1 MKDLILMKVDKV
13 ARNIAN
19 FINKSPKT
27 QKVLE
32 SCSKNPAL
40 FFATSSFV
48 VQTTIR
54 PVLTLAITPDKED
67 GKFGAC
73 SSISSAIVEMI
84 GSYAIFKPMNKA
96 IENASKQLYNDKDS
110 IFYESPLLLRK
121 FKSVTNR
128 FAKIPPTLLTSLI
141 RFSLIGPIA
150 VLLAKFGI
158 QKATKKGLDIK
169 G

>member
-1 MKDLILMKVDKV
+1 MKIDKIASKV
-13 ARNIAN
+13 ANCV
-19 FINKSPKT
+19 NKSQKI
-27 QKVLE
+27 QKVLQ

-40 FFATSSFV
+40 FFATSSFII
-48 VQTTIR
+48 QTTAR
-54 PVLTLAITPDKED
+54 PALTLAITPDKND

-96 IENASKQLYNDKDS
+96 IENSSKQLYNTKGS
-110 IFYESPLLLRK
+110 MFYENPLLLRK

-150 VLLAKFGI
+150 VLLAKMGV
-158 QKATKKGLDIK
+158 QKTEKKGVDIK

>member
-1 MKDLILMKVDKV
+1 MKIDK
-13 ARNIAN
+13 IAN
-19 FINKSPKT
+19 SVANYINKSPKT
-27 QKVLE
+27 QKVLQ

-40 FFATSSFV
+40 FFATSSFII
-48 VQTTIR
+48 QTTAR
-54 PVLTLAITPDKED
+54 PALTLAITPDKND

-96 IENASKQLYNDKDS
+96 IENSSKQLYNTKDS
-110 IFYESPLLLRK
+110 MFYENPLLLRK

-128 FAKIPPTLLTSLI
+128 FAKIPPTLLTSLV

-150 VLLAKFGI
+150 ILLAKMGI
-158 QKATKKGLDIK
+158 QKTEKKGVDIK